1 MTKEKTYT
9 ISEIAEMMHVAP
21 STLRYYD
28 SEGLL
33 PFVDRVNGR
42 RIFKE
47 SDLSVLHLIE
57 CLKNTGMPIRD
68 IKEYFV
74 LAEKGD
80 ETLKERQA
88 IILKQKQSILDQ
100 IDFLKS
106 NLKTI
111 EHKEWYYKTAIEAG
125 TEKIHDPAYKKSKKK
140 K

>member
-1 MTKEKTYT
+1 MSKEKTYT
-9 ISEIAEMMHVAP
+9 ISEVAEMLHVAP

-33 PFVDRVNGR
+33 PFVERVNGR
-42 RIFKE
+42 RVFKE
-47 SDLSVLHLIE
+47 SDLSGLHLIE
-57 CLKNTGMPIRD
+57 CLKGTGMPIRD

-74 LAEKGD
+74 LATKGD
-80 ETLKERQA
+80 KTLKQRQA

-111 EHKEWYYKTAIEAG
+111 EHKEKYYKEAIEAG
-125 TEKIHDPAYKKSKKK
+125 TEKIHDPSYKAKKK